1 MTGVKFGSVTELPY
15 GDGDFD
21 VVSIMDVIQMIT
33 EDEQRAAVGEALRVL
48 RPGGLLIVN
57 VCALEWLR
65 GQHDEANGVRKR
77 FTKDGL
83 AALWRE
89 GARNRG
95 FEIEVLHAGY
105 RVGLLLPA
113 VAAVKLGKR
122 LLRPMAAEAVSDQ
135 GATPGFA
142 NGLLSAVMAAENGLL
157 AAGLPMPW
165 GSSAFL
171 VGRRG

>member
-1 MTGVKFGSVTELPY
+1 MKFGSVTELPY

-65 GQHDEANGVRKR
+65 GQHDEANGVRTR
-77 FTKDGL
+77 FTKAGL
-83 AALWRE
+83 EALWRE
-89 GARNRG
+89 GARSLG
-95 FEIEVLHAGY
+95 CGLEVLGCGY

-142 NGLLSAVMAAENGLL
+142 NGPLSAVMAAENGLL